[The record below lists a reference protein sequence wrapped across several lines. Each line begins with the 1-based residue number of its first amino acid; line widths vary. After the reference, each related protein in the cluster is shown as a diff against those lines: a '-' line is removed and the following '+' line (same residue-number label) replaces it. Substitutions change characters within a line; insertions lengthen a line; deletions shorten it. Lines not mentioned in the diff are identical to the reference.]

1 MNAYIGIVSMA
12 SFKEK
17 QLSRLLK
24 IWALPFSF
32 AAISPLG
39 IALGQTAPASP
50 IVSDV
55 QVAGGTARVLFL
67 GAREARAVLVLLPGG
82 DGIIGLDTGGG
93 IHQLG
98 SNFLVRTFGQ
108 WAAQGFAVVLPDA
121 PNGTSLAGQ
130 RHLPAYAD
138 AISKV
143 IDLGRSRAALP
154 VWLIGT
160 SAGTTAAVN
169 GAAHLGSKVS
179 GAILTASVTR
189 PGRASET
196 IFDAEPGSIAVPVLV
211 VSNDHD
217 TCAETPPG
225 DAPMVLSVLTRSP
238 RRELVMVASSQ
249 IARRADPC
257 EGMSPH
263 GYLGIEGMVV
273 QRISEWIRAAGGR

>member
-1 MNAYIGIVSMA
+1 MA
-12 SFKEK
+12 LFKAK
-17 QLSRLLK
+17 QLPKPLVIR
-24 IWALPFSF
+24 ALIAF

-39 IALGQTAPASP
+39 IPFGQTAPGSP

-55 QVAGGTARVLFL
+55 PVAGGTERVLFL
-67 GAREARAVLVLLPGG
+67 GAPGARALLVLLAGG
-82 DGIIGLDTGGG
+82 DGLISLDSRGG
-93 IHQLG
+93 IHRLG

-121 PNGTSLAGQ
+121 PNGTSLTGQ

-138 AISKV
+138 AISKA
-143 IDLGRSRAALP
+143 IDLVRSRVILP

-179 GAILTASVTR
+179 GAVLASSVTR
-189 PGRASET
+189 TARGGET
-196 IFDAEPGSIAVPVLV
+196 IFDAEPGSIAVPVLI

-225 DAPMVLSVLTRSP
+225 DAPRVLSALTRSP
-238 RRELVMVASSQ
+238 RRELVMVTSSQ
-249 IARRADPC
+249 IARHSEPC
-257 EGMSPH
+257 EGMWPH

-273 QRISEWIRAAGGR
+273 QHISDWIGAAGGR